1 MGQRSLY
8 ISCSDDDRPAARRV
22 AGIIG
27 ALGYACRASGEDN
40 ADVDRSWPSTVGQ
53 AIVDRDALLLL
64 WSKDAAASA
73 TVQFEWSAALAL
85 KKPIIPCLLDDTP
98 LAPALTALTRIG
110 IDELQDSF
118 PDILAG
124 IDGDA
129 PGEATPE
136 VTRLLDTLRQIPP
149 GQVDDMATAAT
160 MAVRVPGAEE
170 TSETLRVSG
179 PDEPPDSSV
188 TRLEDSLPTPSLV
201 LTEGAGIGGRYTIKR
216 MLGQGGMGV
225 VYQAYDSELDRDV
238 ALKVIRK
245 EIADHPEILE
255 RFKREIQLSS
265 VVTHKNVLRVY
276 DLGEYDG
283 IKFLTMQYVEGEN
296 LSALL
301 RREGKLPAEQI
312 IGIFR
317 QICEALRAAHEQ
329 GVLHRDLKPDN
340 VMIDTSG
347 RAYLTDFGL
356 AKSIQQSAFTQ
367 VGQIMG
373 TPDYMSPEQVKG
385 EPVDERSDLYTLGA
399 ILYQLLAGRVPFQG
413 TTVFEVMIQRVQK
426 RPRPVAEIN
435 PEAPAFLCEIVHR
448 CMAIDKEARYASV
461 DEILE
466 DLDRGIATGHT
477 GSGRRF
483 QVRRFRGTARTWL
496 RRGALLAAA
505 CTVLGLAF
513 LAIFFFG
520 IPGSKVEKGRAALPS
535 REYLAVLPF
544 QVVGD
549 QARLGYLATGLSE
562 ALSAKLFQLSELQVA
577 SSTAVEKVD
586 TSAPLQDL
594 AKELGVTLIVH
605 GTLQGAGD
613 RLAVTVKLE
622 DMNSG
627 KSLWAKSYSGVT
639 QDLLTMQDS
648 IYGDLVSALR
658 VSPSLG
664 EQARAVTHSTE
675 DSEAYDLYLRGRN
688 ALRGRQDQK
697 NVQAA
702 LDFFQRALKQDSGF
716 ALAYVGVTD
725 ASLVLFDETREASW
739 TQRAIAAGEQAR
751 SLNPELPEVYFAL
764 GSVYRTTGKEAE
776 AISVLKRAIEL
787 LPNSDEGYRRLG
799 SALGD
804 AGRNQEAIE
813 AYQKAVQLNPYYWLN
828 FSNLGGVYYQIGQ
841 YDKALAAYR
850 KVVELEPN
858 NAWGHLNIGAML
870 LGQGKYEE
878 AIPAFQKALAIK
890 PSWDAYSNLGTAY
903 FFLRRYGDA
912 VSTFEKAVA
921 LSPNRYLLV
930 GNLADAYRWSGEKDK
945 ANRTYDR
952 AIELAF
958 KELKVNPRNADALA
972 SLALYYAK
980 KGDTSEALN
989 FIRRARA
996 LDPDNVEYAYHETV
1010 VKSLAGDMEGALASL
1025 KNALSRG
1032 YPLEAVQED
1041 PELNALRKLPAY
1053 AQLTKGPPSKS

>member
-1 MGQRSLY
+1 MAQRSFY
-8 ISCSDDDRPAARRV
+8 ISCADDDRATAQRV
-22 AGIIG
+22 GDIVASLGFAFRVGI
-27 ALGYACRASGEDN
+27 GESCS
-40 ADVDRSWPSTVGQ
+40 DRSWPSTIGQ
-53 AIVDRDALLLL
+53 AIVGRDALLLL

-73 TVQFEWSAALAL
+73 TVQFEWNTALAL

-98 LAPALTALTRIG
+98 LAPALVPLARIA
-110 IDELQDSF
+110 IDEMQDSF
-118 PDILAG
+118 PEVVAG
-124 IDGDA
+124 IDGNE
-129 PGEATPE
+129 PEQATPE
-136 VTRLLDTLRQIPP
+136 ITRVLDTLRQIPFGP
-149 GQVDDMATAAT
+149 VDDMASAAT
-160 MAVRVPGAEE
+160 LAVRAPSPDE
-170 TSETLRVSG
+170 TSQTLPVS
-179 PDEPPDSSV
+179 DRSEQPDSSV
-188 TRLEDSLPTPSLV
+188 TRSDASASPSLV
-201 LTEGAGIGGRYTIKR
+201 LTEGASIGGRYTIKR

-276 DLGEYDG
+276 DLGSSDG
-283 IKFLTMQYVEGEN
+283 IRFLTMQYVEGEN

-301 RREGKLPAEQI
+301 RREGALPAERI
-312 IGIFR
+312 TRIFR

-329 GVLHRDLKPDN
+329 GILHRDLKPDN
-340 VMIDTSG
+340 VMIDDTDHV
-347 RAYLTDFGL
+347 YLTDFGL

-399 ILYQLLAGRVPFQG
+399 ILYQLLAGRVPFRG

-426 RPRPVAEIN
+426 RPEPVAEIN
-435 PEAPAFLCEIVHR
+435 PGAPAFLCEIVDR
-448 CMAIDKEARYASV
+448 CMEIDKEARYTSV

-466 DLDRGIATGHT
+466 DLERGIATGHT
-477 GSGRRF
+477 RSGTRHQFRRL
-483 QVRRFRGTARTWL
+483 RGTARTWL
-496 RRGALLAAA
+496 RRGALLIAV

-513 LAIFFFG
+513 LAAFFG
-520 IPGSKVEKGRAALPS
+520 LRGSGGENGRAVPHD
-535 REYLAVLPF
+535 RQYLAVLPF
-544 QVVGD
+544 QVLGD

-577 SSTAVEKVD
+577 STSEIEKVD
-586 TSAPLQDL
+586 TDAPLQKVGKD
-594 AKELGVTLIVH
+594 LGVSLIVH

-613 RLAVTVKLE
+613 RLAVTVKL
-622 DMNSG
+622 DDVQSG

-639 QDLLTMQDS
+639 GDLLTMQDDV
-648 IYGDLVSALR
+648 YGDLVSALR
-658 VSPSLG
+658 ISPSLD
-664 EQARAVTHSTE
+664 EKARAVMHST
-675 DSEAYDLYLRGRN
+675 DNTEAYDLYLRGRN
-688 ALRGRQDQK
+688 ALRGRQDEK
-697 NVQAA
+697 NVRDA
-702 LDFFQRALKQDSGF
+702 LGFFERAVKRDSGF
-716 ALAYVGVTD
+716 ALAYVGVAD
-725 ASLVLFDETREASW
+725 ASLAMFDETRDANW

-751 SLNPELPEVYFAL
+751 SLNPQLPEVYFAL

-787 LPNSDEGYRRLG
+787 APNSDEGYRRLG
-799 SALGD
+799 SALVE
-804 AGRNQEAIE
+804 AGRNREAID
-813 AYQKAVQLNPYYWLN
+813 AYRKAVDLNPYYWLN
-828 FSNLGGVYYQIGQ
+828 FSNLGGVYYQLGE
-841 YDKALAAYR
+841 YDEAVTAYR

-878 AIPAFQKALAIK
+878 AIPAFQRALAIK

-903 FFLRRYGDA
+903 FFLRRYGDS
-912 VSTFEKAVA
+912 VSAFEKAVA
-921 LSPNRYLLV
+921 LAPNRYLLL
-930 GNLADAYRWSGEKDK
+930 GNLADAYRWSGEKEQ
-945 ANRTYDR
+945 ANRTYNR

-958 KELKVNPRNADALA
+958 KELKVNPRNADALS

-989 FIRRARA
+989 FIRRARS
-996 LDPDNVEYAYHETV
+996 LDPDNVEYAYHEAV
-1010 VKSLAGDMEGALASL
+1010 VKSLAGDMDGALASL

-1032 YPLEAVQED
+1032 YPLEAAKED
-1041 PELNALRKLPAY
+1041 PELNALRALPAY
-1053 AQLTKGPPSKS
+1053 QQLAGNFPPKP